1 MPKVA
6 SSRARTVAAPKKPA
20 AKPKAKATEKKVAPK
35 STGWTAKGGT
45 KKTTVAESRRTVGGR
60 GSDVS
65 TRDSRERIANMYVGG
80 RGSDNSTADSRRRIA
95 DIYAGGS
102 GSGSSYNSGG
112 RGS

>member
-1 MPKVA
+1 MPKVT
-6 SSRARTVAAPKKPA
+6 SSRAKTVAAPKKPA
-20 AKPKAKATEKKVAPK
+20 ARPKAKATEKKVAPK

-45 KKTTVAESRRTVGGR
+45 KKTTVGGR

-65 TRDSRERIANMYVGG
+65 TRDSRERVANLYVGG

-95 DIYAGGS
+95 DIYAGGRS
-102 GSGSSYNSGG
+102 SGSSYNGGG